1 MSAEAT
7 NPATPGPAAG
17 STARWR
23 ARIDLRRLGRAAL
36 LGPAARDR
44 LPDAI
49 GQVAQAHPAP
59 YPHADLQPL
68 RRAWVLAESSH
79 RGQMRKSGEPYI
91 THPLAVTLIL
101 AELGAEHTTRTASLL
116 PDTVADPE
124 LTLDQVGEQFGAE
137 VRYLVDGVT
146 KLEKVDY

>member
-1 MSAEAT
+1 MGHPSAGLTQPEVPMSAEAT
-7 NPATPGPAAG
+7 NPATPGPVTPASRRSA
-17 STARWR
+17 SLEPEVPPAHRKKSR
-23 ARIDLRRLGRAAL
+23 PRIDLRRLGRAAL

-49 GQVAQAHPAP
+49 GHVAEAHRAHHPDAK
-59 YPHADLQPL
+59 LEPL

-101 AELGAEHTTRTASLL
+101 AELGAETT
-116 PDTVADPE
+116 
-124 LTLDQVGEQFGAE
+124 
-137 VRYLVDGVT
+137 
-146 KLEKVDY
+146 